1 MNITLRAGEKLY
13 INGAVIRVDRKAT
26 IELLNDVTFLLEN
39 HVLQADQAT
48 TPLRQ
53 IYFAVQVMLMD
64 PGATAAATGLSRR
77 LIDAALQ
84 AFENPA
90 IIAGLKTIVG
100 ADRPFAQLRGAEGAA
115 GAVPA
120 RRAGNVSRRG
130 ARQVARSLKGPTMTR
145 HRHLQ
150 PSAAP
155 PRVDVVDLVD
165 ALASTHVAELQLV
178 SHPSAGGNEEPGSDA
193 ADGPDARW

>member
-64 PGATAAATGLSRR
+64 PGARAAATTLSRR
-77 LIDAALQ
+77 LLETALR
-84 AFENPA
+84 AFENPL
-90 IIAGLKTIVG
+90 IIAGLTAIAVQI
-100 ADRPFAQLRGAEGAA
+100 DRGRNFEALKALRALFPLEEKEMHPNGKPAE
-115 GAVPA
+115 
-120 RRAGNVSRRG
+120 
-130 ARQVARSLKGPTMTR
+130 T
-145 HRHLQ
+145 
-150 PSAAP
+150 SAA
-155 PRVDVVDLVD
+155 
-165 ALASTHVAELQLV
+165 A
-178 SHPSAGGNEEPGSDA
+178 
-193 ADGPDARW
+193 

>member
-39 HVLQADQAT
+39 HVMQAEQAT

-64 PGATAAATGLSRR
+64 PGATTAATGLSRR
-77 LIDAALQ
+77 LIDAALR

-90 IIAGLKTIVG
+90 ILAGLKTISDQI
-100 ADRPFAQLRGAEGAA
+100 DRSRNFEALKALRALFPLEEREMFPAVAPVNSNAA
-115 GAVPA
+115 
-120 RRAGNVSRRG
+120 
-130 ARQVARSLKGPTMTR
+130 
-145 HRHLQ
+145 
-150 PSAAP
+150 
-155 PRVDVVDLVD
+155 
-165 ALASTHVAELQLV
+165 
-178 SHPSAGGNEEPGSDA
+178 
-193 ADGPDARW
+193 